1 MTGEPR
7 EPLALHHLA
16 VVVGDIERAEVF
28 YTQVLG
34 LRALRRWDDAMG
46 RPRSVWMGLG
56 RGAFLAIEKAGEKPR
71 TSVPE
76 GGFAALCPQPP
87 GGRTDTEPGWH
98 CVALAIAPEDRS
110 AWRDRLAAAG
120 VRIER
125 ESPYTL
131 YLRDPDGNL
140 IGLSH
145 YPEEAP

>member
-1 MTGEPR
+1 MTGEPH

-16 VVVGDIERAEVF
+16 VVVGDIERAEAF
-28 YTQVLG
+28 YTEVLG
-34 LRALRRWDDAMG
+34 LRAVRRWDDAMG

-56 RGAFLAIEKAGEKPR
+56 GGAFLAIEKAGEQPR
-71 TSVPE
+71 KSVPD
-76 GGFAALCPQPP
+76 GGGAALGTQSP
-87 GGRTDTEPGWH
+87 GGRTDAEPGWH
-98 CVALAIAPEDRS
+98 CVALAIAPEDRG
-110 AWRDRLAAAG
+110 AWRGRLAAAG

-145 YPEEAP
+145 YPSGAP